1 MMSFIYNLL
10 VFNDLYLALLYIISE
25 AHYILE
31 EIMLQRTKGINI

>member
-25 AHYILE
+25 SSIT
-31 EIMLQRTKGINI
+31 EI